1 MSVFY
6 FVRHGQSE
14 ANAAG
19 IIADETPALT
29 MQGVEQA
36 RSVGMALQDKG
47 IKAVVCSPYLRAR
60 QTAQIIADQLGLT
73 ADHIIVINELR
84 ERGLGDKEGGPKD
97 EASDWYFEADN
108 THGIEPR
115 LDVLERMYRCVTG
128 IELIMT
134 KLNGPVVVV
143 GHAVSG
149 FYLLQAAKGITIP
162 ELMDKPSELGNAEFM
177 TVNL

>member
-14 ANAAG
+14 ANEAG

-29 MQGVEQA
+29 IKGIEQA
-36 RSVGMALQDKG
+36 RTVGMDLQGKG

-60 QTAQIIADQLGLT
+60 QTAQIIADGLDLST
-73 ADHIIVINELR
+73 GHIIVIDELR
-84 ERGLGDKEGGPKD
+84 ERSLGDKEGKPKD
-97 EASDWYFEADN
+97 EALDWYFEADD
-108 THGIEPR
+108 THDIEPR
-115 LDVLERMYRCVTG
+115 LDVLERMYRCITG

-134 KLNGPVVVV
+134 KLGGPVVVV

-162 ELMDKPSELGNAEFM
+162 ELMDAPSELGNAQYIAVE
-177 TVNL
+177 L